1 MRARTHSPPLIDLQY
16 TGIRLLRTAGPAVLR
31 NRNSR
36 LLCVRVDIWERRR
49 GYSEVIFVDCSH
61 LGFFISLLC
70 LYFHIDILLYL
81 CCHCS
86 CFPPLSSIIFHNSHF
101 LPSFSLSLHHFSAYS
116 HPGCYWPALG
126 KRTKHSAMPPSLIH
140 SSSPHSNSTVFLLLP
155 LSLPSLFGGVSINI
169 WRRRAAQ
176 WQQEFSHSPE
186 PPPHPLAL
194 SLFAVVEVR
203 LLSEEMLAADG
214 GISWEK
220 DVELPA
226 LSGRP
231 WLHPILLPVFTLHLL
246 TGTSEHQLLDRLFFP
261 FFLSDLSYHSV
272 EFKGFWDDGDSGIWC
287 ELELC
292 VWPFGA
298 ALLPGPEPAKLV
310 RTGPDSCAHEPQ
322 QHRGQAVGSCAQQA
336 AQTKGLWLMCTH
348 TGCPSPFIFVFPA
361 VLFITLSLPSVCAV
375 MLSVFLSMCTPSS
388 PRGFSLNARWLLFW
402 SDAALTVEA
411 VIQHCGICHPTSLI
425 KNKNST
431 SASLLWH
438 VVFVCHSR
446 LFSTVMFDGVFTDEV
461 ENHHFTKISLMVE
474 TISLTHSP
482 LLHT

>member
-186 PPPHPLAL
+186 PPPP
-194 SLFAVVEVR
+194 
-203 LLSEEMLAADG
+203 
-214 GISWEK
+214 
-220 DVELPA
+220 
-226 LSGRP
+226 
-231 WLHPILLPVFTLHLL
+231 
-246 TGTSEHQLLDRLFFP
+246 
-261 FFLSDLSYHSV
+261 
-272 EFKGFWDDGDSGIWC
+272 
-287 ELELC
+287 
-292 VWPFGA
+292 
-298 ALLPGPEPAKLV
+298 
-310 RTGPDSCAHEPQ
+310 
-322 QHRGQAVGSCAQQA
+322 
-336 AQTKGLWLMCTH
+336 
-348 TGCPSPFIFVFPA
+348 
-361 VLFITLSLPSVCAV
+361 TLSLSVCRSRSQIAQWGDVSSWRWNKLREGRGITSFIRETMAASHFAACLYSSSFNGNIWAPAV
-375 MLSVFLSMCTPSS
+375 
-388 PRGFSLNARWLLFW
+388 G
-402 SDAALTVEA
+402 
-411 VIQHCGICHPTSLI
+411 
-425 KNKNST
+425 
-431 SASLLWH
+431 
-438 VVFVCHSR
+438 
-446 LFSTVMFDGVFTDEV
+446 
-461 ENHHFTKISLMVE
+461 
-474 TISLTHSP
+474 
-482 LLHT
+482 